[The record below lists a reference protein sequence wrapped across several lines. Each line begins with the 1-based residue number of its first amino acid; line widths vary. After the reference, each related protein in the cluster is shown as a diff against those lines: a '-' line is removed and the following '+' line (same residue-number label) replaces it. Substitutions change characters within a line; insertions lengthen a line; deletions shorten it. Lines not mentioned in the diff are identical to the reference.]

1 MFTTYQLVQDF
12 ATTHSRKIVENE
24 CQMDRQVGK
33 VTETMRLDHQHPG
46 NTFYLC
52 WNTLSNVQFSK
63 HGIWLPVIP
72 PSPGCD
78 FKG

>member
-33 VTETMRLDHQHPG
+33 VTENHEVVGSSASWKHFLSLLEY
-46 NTFYLC
+46 TFKC
-52 WNTLSNVQFSK
+52 A
-63 HGIWLPVIP
+63 I
-72 PSPGCD
+72 
-78 FKG
+78 FKTWYMASGHSTITWM